1 MFDPETIRDRLPI
14 FPLPGA
20 LLLPRGVLPLNI
32 FEPRYLAMIDDV
44 LKTDHRM
51 IGMIQPKNPTPKH
64 SDDLRA
70 VGCMG
75 RITNFSETPDGRY
88 QIGLGGIMRFRVT
101 EVTPEGFHPYLIAD
115 VDRAEFEDDL
125 QNPVVDEGFIRD
137 DFLALL
143 RRYFDAKG
151 LQSDWETLAE
161 ADESLMVDALAML
174 CPFENEEKQL
184 MLEAPNLEARREMIQ
199 ALMEFAIR
207 GTDENE
213 GTLQ

>member
-1 MFDPETIRDRLPI
+1 MFDPETIPNRLPI

-20 LLLPRGVLPLNI
+20 LLLPRGILPLNI

-51 IGMIQPKNPTPKH
+51 IGMIQPRHPSPKQI
-64 SDDLRA
+64 DDLRA

-75 RITNFSETPDGRY
+75 RITNFTETPDGRY
-88 QIGLGGIMRFRVT
+88 QIGLNGIMRFRVA

-115 VDRAEFEDDL
+115 VDRAEFENDL
-125 QNPVVDEGFIRD
+125 QKPDIDEGFIRQ
-137 DFLALL
+137 DFLKLL
-143 RRYFDAKG
+143 KRYFKAKQ
-151 LQSDWETLAE
+151 LQSDWENLAE
-161 ADESLMVDALAML
+161 ADEALMIDALAML

-207 GTDENE
+207 DTEE
-213 GTLQ
+213 GEGKVQ

>member
-1 MFDPETIRDRLPI
+1 M
-14 FPLPGA
+14 
-20 LLLPRGVLPLNI
+20 
-32 FEPRYLAMIDDV
+32 
-44 LKTDHRM
+44 
-51 IGMIQPKNPTPKH
+51 
-64 SDDLRA
+64 
-70 VGCMG
+70 
-75 RITNFSETPDGRY
+75 
-88 QIGLGGIMRFRVT
+88 
-101 EVTPEGFHPYLIAD
+101 
-115 VDRAEFEDDL
+115 
-125 QNPVVDEGFIRD
+125 VDEGFIRD

-143 RRYFDAKG
+143 RRYFDATG

-184 MLEAPNLEARREMIQ
+184 MLEAPNLEARHEMIQ